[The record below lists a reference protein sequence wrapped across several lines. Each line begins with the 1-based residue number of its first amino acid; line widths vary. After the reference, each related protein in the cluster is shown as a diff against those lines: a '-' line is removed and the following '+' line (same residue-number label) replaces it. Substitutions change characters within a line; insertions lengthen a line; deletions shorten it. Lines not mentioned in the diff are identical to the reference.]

1 MQLIAAFLIE
11 LFSFVLLQAGLLAQ
25 QDAFA
30 PFIWVAIQS
39 VLNVMGDLLLIQHFK
54 QGLTGAA
61 WATVVSQLVGT
72 IGLIWMLTFRGEVSD
87 RLHSDTSCE
96 IAQLPQM
103 PKSPAAAVPS
113 LLASLSQYQRK

>member
-1 MQLIAAFLIE
+1 M
-11 LFSFVLLQAGLLAQ
+11 LAQ

-30 PFIWVAIQS
+30 PFIWVAVQS

-72 IGLIWMLTFRGEVSD
+72 IGLIWMLTFRGQVSD
-87 RLHSDTSCE
+87 FAQAEVCTRSHSMTFHNLRSCL
-96 IAQLPQM
+96 IVR
-103 PKSPAAAVPS
+103 SAAVLCFSFAP
-113 LLASLSQYQRK
+113 LLENHSNLSK